1 MNFDW
6 KSLVIRIAPTLGS
19 VLQGPLSGVAVAFLA
34 GKLLE
39 EPVEDQEAALAEVI
53 GAQTPEIIA
62 KVISL
67 DADFKGSLN
76 ALNIDESILRD
87 VQHAREREMTLRDRT
102 PAVLAACVTGGLFAI
117 IFMLIFV
124 PIPQDSMNIV
134 NIMLGS
140 LSTAWMSIVG
150 YYFGSVKTPTV
161 VPMKTKK

>member
-6 KSLVIRIAPTLGS
+6 KSFVIRIAPTLGS

-39 EPVEDQEAALAEVI
+39 GPVEDTEAALAEVI
-53 GAQTPEIIA
+53 GAQTPELLAKLIA
-62 KVISL
+62 LDSEFKASL
-67 DADFKGSLN
+67 G

-102 PAVLAACVTGGLFAI
+102 PAVLAASVTAGLFAI

-124 PIPQDSMNIV
+124 PIPADSMNIV

-140 LSTAWMSIVG
+140 LSTAWMTVIS

-161 VPMKTKK
+161 VPMKAKK

>member
-6 KSLVIRIAPTLGS
+6 KSFVIRIAPTLGS

-39 EPVEDQEAALAEVI
+39 GPVEDTEAALAEVI
-53 GAQTPEIIA
+53 GTQTPELLAKLIA
-62 KVISL
+62 LDSEFKASL
-67 DADFKGSLN
+67 C

-102 PAVLAACVTGGLFAI
+102 PAVLAASVTAGLFAI

-124 PIPQDSMNIV
+124 PIPADSMNIV

-140 LSTAWMSIVG
+140 LSTAWMTVIS

-161 VPMKTKK
+161 VPMKAKK

>member
-6 KSLVIRIAPTLGS
+6 KSFVIRIAPTLGS

-34 GKLLE
+34 SKLLDA
-39 EPVEDQEAALAEVI
+39 PADDPEAALADVI

-62 KVISL
+62 KLISL
-67 DADFKGSLN
+67 DGEFKSSLN
-76 ALNIDESILRD
+76 ALNIDEAILRD
-87 VQHAREREMTLRDRT
+87 VQSAREREMTLRDRT
-102 PAVLAACVTGGLFAI
+102 PAVLAASVTAGLFAI

-140 LSTAWMSIVG
+140 LSTAWMSVIG

-161 VPMKTKK
+161 VPAKVKK

>member
-6 KSLVIRIAPTLGS
+6 KSFVIRIAPTLGS

-34 GKLLE
+34 GKLLDG
-39 EPVEDQEAALAEVI
+39 PVDDQDAALSEVI
-53 GAQTPEIIA
+53 GTQTPEMLAKLIA
-62 KVISL
+62 LDGEFKASL
-67 DADFKGSLN
+67 G

-87 VQHAREREMTLRDRT
+87 VANAREREMTLRDRT
-102 PAVLAACVTGGLFAI
+102 PAVLAACVTAGLFAI

-124 PIPQDSMNIV
+124 PIPADSMNIV

-140 LSTAWMSIVG
+140 LSTAWMTVIS

-161 VPMKTKK
+161 VPARIKK

>member
-6 KSLVIRIAPTLGS
+6 KSFVIRIAPTLGS

-34 GKLLE
+34 GKLLDG
-39 EPVEDQEAALAEVI
+39 PVDDPDAALADVI
-53 GAQTPEIIA
+53 GTQTPEVLAKLIA
-62 KVISL
+62 LDGEFKASL
-67 DADFKGSLN
+67 S
-76 ALNIDESILRD
+76 ALNIDEAILKD
-87 VQHAREREMTLRDRT
+87 VQNAREREMTLRDRT
-102 PAVLAACVTGGLFAI
+102 PAVLAASVTAGLFAI

-140 LSTAWMSIVG
+140 LSTAWMTVIS

-161 VPMKTKK
+161 VSAKVKK

>member
-6 KSLVIRIAPTLGS
+6 KSFVIRITPTLGS

-39 EPVEDQEAALAEVI
+39 GPVEDTEAALAEVI
-53 GAQTPEIIA
+53 GTQTPELLAKLIA
-62 KVISL
+62 LDSEFKASL
-67 DADFKGSLN
+67 G

-102 PAVLAACVTGGLFAI
+102 PAVLAASVTAGLFAI

-124 PIPQDSMNIV
+124 PIPADSMNIV

-140 LSTAWMSIVG
+140 LSTAWMTVIS

-161 VPMKTKK
+161 VPMKAKK

>member
-6 KSLVIRIAPTLGS
+6 KSFVIRIAPTLGS

-39 EPVEDQEAALAEVI
+39 GPVEDTEAALAEVI
-53 GAQTPEIIA
+53 GTQTPELLAKLIA
-62 KVISL
+62 LDSEFKASL
-67 DADFKGSLN
+67 G

-102 PAVLAACVTGGLFAI
+102 PAVLAASVTAGLFAI

-124 PIPQDSMNIV
+124 PIPADSMNIV

-140 LSTAWMSIVG
+140 LSTAWMTVIS

-161 VPMKTKK
+161 VPMKAKK